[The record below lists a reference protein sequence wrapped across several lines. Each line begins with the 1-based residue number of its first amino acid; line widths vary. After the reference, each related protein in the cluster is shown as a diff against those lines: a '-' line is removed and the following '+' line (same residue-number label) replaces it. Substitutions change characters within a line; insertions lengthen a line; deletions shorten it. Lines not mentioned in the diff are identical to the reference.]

1 MMCYLVPNNFPCRL
15 KDENFFCITK
25 TNQLSRFMEIIGVC
39 SETYETRRVS
49 IMQSFKL
56 LQQVVQACVISTG
69 L

>member
-1 MMCYLVPNNFPCRL
+1 M
-15 KDENFFCITK
+15 K

-39 SETYETRRVS
+39 SETYETRIVR

-69 L
+69 LYNGKNVRG